1 MSKLGKLQIDGV
13 EYKTK
18 LTARWENRKNWERPN
33 PKMILTHLPGTVLQF
48 NVKEG
53 DQVKEGDVLLLLQAM
68 KMENKITAPLNG
80 IVKKIHVTTG
90 DRIPKGTL
98 MIELD

>member
-68 KMENKITAPLNG
+68 KMENKITAPFDG
-80 IVKKIHVTTG
+80 TVKKIHVTTG

-98 MIELD
+98 MVELD

>member
-53 DQVKEGDVLLLLQAM
+53 DKVKEGDVLLLLQAM
-68 KMENKITAPLNG
+68 KMENKITAPLDG

>member
-1 MSKLGKLQIDGV
+1 MNKLEKLQIDGV
-13 EYKTK
+13 EYKTRFTTK
-18 LTARWENRKNWERPN
+18 WEKRKNWERPN
-33 PKMILTHLPGTVLQF
+33 PKMIETHIPGTVLQF

-53 DQVKEGDVLLLLQAM
+53 DLVKEGDVLLLLQAM
-68 KMENKITAPLNG
+68 KMENKIAAPIDG
-80 IVKKIHVTTG
+80 TVKKIHVTIG